1 MTALTVWGTAARVD
15 ETAAHYDEWGRLTS
29 AHSVKEFDLGL
40 PDDPIR
46 VTFRH
51 DLADWRPSAGSR
63 LEIDD
68 LAEYEGKVFYSRDY
82 TGYGRNMVRT
92 HLHRPARLDHRDE
105 RDAVARRLRSQSQPA
120 QDAARR
126 PPTQHRPYSLWP
138 SSWRSDALLERA
150 VEQVPS
156 LNPEEHRAKRIVD
169 ERGLLDPDQEA
180 LMYYAHSALERG
192 LSRRHDG
199 KIE

>member
-1 MTALTVWGTAARVD
+1 MSVTPSPAGFAAKASPLRMLR
-15 ETAAHYDEWGRLTS
+15 GNLRRS
-29 AHSVKEFDLGL
+29 
-40 PDDPIR
+40 
-46 VTFRH
+46 
-51 DLADWRPSAGSR
+51 
-63 LEIDD
+63 ID
-68 LAEYEGKVFYSRDY
+68 R
-82 TGYGRNMVRT
+82 
-92 HLHRPARLDHRDE
+92 
-105 RDAVARRLRSQSQPA
+105 
-120 QDAARR
+120 
-126 PPTQHRPYSLWP
+126 YSLWP
-138 SSWRSDALLERA
+138 SSWRSDPLLERA